1 MIQWYGLVF
10 GARVQ
15 HENEFLAFMTFDD
28 EHHRL
33 VIFEDPETVD
43 KPATAAGVH
52 HVGYGVAS
60 FGDLVAIYERLKSE
74 GITPF
79 AQLNHRFTTSLY
91 YHDPDGNEVE
101 LSANNFPTKEECS
114 AFVRGEEMAEVSRP
128 PFGYTFDPD
137 ELARLYHQGV
147 PAETLARIG
156 ILDTDSCAAV
166 DGDFTQVWPA
176 EGDLA
181 PAAYKQVQRTVIG
194 QHRRAA
200 SASFHYAHAARWLG
214 QRAAAELRR

>member
-1 MIQWYGLVF
+1 MSHQNSTYISHYGIRAKQLNEMIEWYSQVF
-10 GARVQ
+10 QAKVQ
-15 HENEFLAFMTFDD
+15 HQNEFLAFMTYDD

-43 KPATAAGVH
+43 RPAAASGID

-60 FGDLVAIYERLKSE
+60 FADFVAIYERLKKQ

-101 LSANNFPTKEECS
+101 FSVDNFLTKEECR
-114 AFVRGEEMAEVSRP
+114 AFVTSDDMTEIGRP

-137 ELARLYHQGV
+137 ELAALVHQG
-147 PAETLARIG
+147 AALETLARIG
-156 ILDTDSCAAV
+156 LPN
-166 DGDFTQVWPA
+166 G
-176 EGDLA
+176 G
-181 PAAYKQVQRTVIG
+181 
-194 QHRRAA
+194 
-200 SASFHYAHAARWLG
+200 
-214 QRAAAELRR
+214 